1 MGQVV
6 RQSNLL
12 AAEDWRV
19 VHKAFQQVNFTAYDF
34 DSIRAAM
41 VDYIRFN
48 FPEDFNDWIESS
60 EFVALIDLL
69 AYLGQSLSFRMDLN
83 TRENFLDTAERK
95 DSVLKLARMLSYVPQ
110 RNFPAFGLLKI
121 EQVQTSEPIFDSE
134 TRNLSNVPI
143 NWNDAVNTDW
153 FEQFILVMNAGFNP
167 NNRFG
172 QPVKSGTVDS
182 VPTELY
188 EFNSIPGLQVVFPFT
203 ATVSS
208 DTFDFE
214 IFSVDFTDGGVI
226 SELSPDPF
234 NSFGILFRDDGTG
247 NSSPNTGFFVPF
259 KQGSLSFKDFNYTT
273 PLENR
278 VTDINLININETDV
292 WVQEIDT
299 DGIIVNEW
307 ERVPTV
313 SPSSNIIFNSIDKV
327 QRNIFTVLT
336 REDDQMSIRYA
347 DGRFGNIPTGTFR
360 VWNRISN
367 GLSYQIRPQE
377 IASFSFSF
385 AYTNLQDKEY
395 TMTLTYSLE
404 ESVSNSSPAESIESI
419 KERAPQVFSTQ
430 DRMVNGEDYNVFP
443 LQRSSQAAK
452 VKAVN
457 RTFSGH
463 SRFIDINDPTGTI
476 QNSNVFSDDGLIYK
490 QVNTN
495 LDTLAIPTSLTFRQ
509 IIANHITAGIQ
520 SIALRNFRFDL
531 DEEGVPD
538 DEKKFIQTDFDL
550 TGGVSSV
557 FWQTASELTNSVTGF
572 FEQNTLAVSVGTGQA
587 DPFSYITDDALINLV
602 LATDTGDD
610 GIWVKITTLTG
621 TGAGLN
627 PDGTGLITIDERI
640 ADNLW
645 IIKKV
650 IPSFSTT
657 FTEEEIVAIEEQLQL
672 QNTFGVGFDFKTK
685 DWYIIEGQDMSAQ
698 NSTFSFVNARNKSGT
713 NIDASWF
720 VRIEFASSEWRFY
733 TRGIDY
739 IWESVKD
746 VRFFFSTD
754 YKAVDLETGNTVQD
768 TISVIKSNLDIDS
781 GLPYDEDLLW
791 QIDSSFIYDDGFIEP
806 RRVKITMLDADD
818 DGTPDNP
825 LLFEQVVGSNPDI
838 LYWEKF
844 TSDDGYERQKPIT
857 IPDAFERSEATL
869 LPLLVVDGD
878 LGFATD
884 TQTFHQFIEELG
896 TTLDVSDDHEFNTD
910 GRRDM
915 FFQWKHFAS
924 RNNRIDPS
932 ITNLVDMF
940 VLTTQYNTD
949 FRTWIKTNGTESQ
962 MPIAPSTESL
972 KNTFIELEAFK
983 MISDQMIWRPTKYL
997 VLFGSQARSE
1007 LQATFKVVKVF
1018 GITISDNEI
1027 KSRIISAVDEF
1038 FDLNNWDFGETFYF
1052 TELAAFVHQRL
1063 ANIIGSIVLVPL
1075 NESSKFGNLF
1085 QVKVE
1090 PDEIVISGARV
1101 TDIQIVDNLTESDLR
1116 VGS

>member
-1 MGQVV
+1 MGQVI

-34 DSIRAAM
+34 DSIRASM

-69 AYLGQSLSFRMDLN
+69 AYLGQSLAFRMDIN

-153 FEQFILVMNAGFNP
+153 FEQFILVMNAAFNP

-172 QPVKSGTVDS
+172 QPVKKGTINS

-188 EFNSIPGLQVVFPFT
+188 EFNSLPGLQVVFPFT
-203 ATVSS
+203 ATISS

-214 IFSVDFTDGGVI
+214 VFNVNFVDNGVI

-278 VTDINLININETDV
+278 VTDINLTNVNETDV
-292 WVQEIDT
+292 WVQEIDS
-299 DGIIVNEW
+299 DGKIVNEW

-313 SPSSNIIFNSIDKV
+313 SPSSNIIFNAIDKV
-327 QRNIFTVLT
+327 QRNIYTVLT
-336 REDDQMSIRYA
+336 REDDQISIRYA
-347 DGRFGNIPTGTFR
+347 DGRFGNIPNGTFR
-360 VWNRISN
+360 VWNRVSN
-367 GLSYQIRPQE
+367 GLAYQIRPQE
-377 IASFSFSF
+377 ISSFSLSFS
-385 AYTNLQDKEY
+385 YTNLQNKEY
-395 TMTLTYSLE
+395 QMTLTYSLE
-404 ESVSNSSPAESIESI
+404 EAVSNSSPTESIDSV

-443 LQRSSQAAK
+443 LQRSTQAAK
-452 VKAVN
+452 VKAIN

-490 QVNTN
+490 ELNTK
-495 LDTLAIPTSLTFRQ
+495 LDTLSIPTSLTFRQ
-509 IIANHITAGIQ
+509 IIANHITTAIQ
-520 SIALRNFRFDL
+520 SIPLRNFRYSL
-531 DEEGVPD
+531 DEPGIPAS
-538 DEKKFIQTDFDL
+538 EKKFIQTNFAL
-550 TGGVSSV
+550 TGTSRV
-557 FWQTASELTNSVTGF
+557 FWQTATELTNSVTGF
-572 FEQNTLAVSVGTGQA
+572 FEQNSLTVSVGTGQS
-587 DPFSYITDDALINLV
+587 DPFSYITKDALINLV
-602 LATDTGDD
+602 LATNTADD
-610 GIWVKITTLTG
+610 GIFVKIITLTG
-621 TGAGLN
+621 AGDGLN
-627 PDGTGLITIDERI
+627 ADDTGKITIDERI
-640 ADNLW
+640 GDNIF
-645 IIKKV
+645 IIKQV

-657 FTEEEIVAIEEQLQL
+657 FTEAEIVLIEEQLQL
-672 QNTFGVGFDFKTK
+672 QNTFGLGFDFKTK
-685 DWYIIEGQDMSAQ
+685 EWYIIVGQDMAATTT
-698 NSTFSFVNARNKSGT
+698 TFSFVNAKNKTGA
-713 NIDASWF
+713 NLDASWF
-720 VRIEFASSEWRFY
+720 VRVEFASSEWRFF

-746 VRFFFSTD
+746 VRFFFSSN

-768 TISVIKSNLDIDS
+768 TISVIKSNLDLDLN
-781 GLPYDEDLLW
+781 LPYDEDLLW
-791 QIDSSFIYDDGFIEP
+791 QIDSAFIFADGFIEP

-825 LLFEQVVGSNPDI
+825 LLFDQVVSSTPDT

-844 TSDDGYERQKPIT
+844 TSDDGYERKKPIT
-857 IPDAFERSEATL
+857 ILPAFETTQSLL
-869 LPLLVVDGD
+869 LPLLTVDGD

-884 TQTFHQFIEELG
+884 TLTFHKFDKEFG
-896 TTLDVSDDHEFNTD
+896 TTVDVSTSHEFNLN
-910 GRRDM
+910 GRRAL

-932 ITNLVDMF
+932 ITNLIDIF
-940 VLTTQYNTD
+940 VLTTQYNLD
-949 FRTWIKTNGTESQ
+949 FRTWIKTNGAEVQ
-962 MPIAPSTESL
+962 KPLPPSTESL
-972 KNTFIELEAFK
+972 KNTFIELEQFK

-997 VLFGSQARSE
+997 VLFGSQAKTE

-1018 GITISDNEI
+1018 GITLSDNEI
-1027 KSRIISAVDEF
+1027 KSRIISAIDEF

-1052 TELAAFVHQRL
+1052 TELAAFIHQRL
-1063 ANIIGSIVLVPL
+1063 TNIIGSIVLVPL

-1101 TDIQIVDNLTESDLR
+1101 ADIQIVDNLTESDLR

>member
-1 MGQVV
+1 MGQVI

-19 VHKAFQQVNFTAYDF
+19 VHKAFQQINFTAYDF
-34 DSIRAAM
+34 DSIRASM

-69 AYLGQSLSFRMDLN
+69 AYLGQSLAFRMDIN

-143 NWNDAVNTDW
+143 NWNDTVNVDW
-153 FEQFILVMNAGFNP
+153 FEQFILVMNAAFNP

-172 QPVKSGTVDS
+172 QPVKKGTIDS

-188 EFNSIPGLQVVFPFT
+188 EFNSLPGLQVVFPFT
-203 ATVSS
+203 ATISS

-214 IFSVDFTDGGVI
+214 VFNVDFVDNGVI

-292 WVQEIDT
+292 WVQEIDS
-299 DGIIVNEW
+299 DGKIVNEW

-313 SPSSNIIFNSIDKV
+313 SPSSNIIFNAIDKV
-327 QRNIFTVLT
+327 QRNIYTVLT
-336 REDDQMSIRYA
+336 REDDQISIRYA
-347 DGRFGNIPTGTFR
+347 DGRFGNIPNGTFR
-360 VWNRISN
+360 VWNRVSN
-367 GLSYQIRPQE
+367 GLTYQIRPQE
-377 IASFSFSF
+377 ISSFSLSFS
-385 AYTNLQDKEY
+385 YTNLQNKEY
-395 TMTLTYSLE
+395 QMTLTYSLE
-404 ESVSNSSPAESIESI
+404 EAVSNSSPTESIESV

-443 LQRSSQAAK
+443 LQRSTQAAK
-452 VKAVN
+452 VKAIN

-490 QVNTN
+490 ELNTK
-495 LDTLAIPTSLTFRQ
+495 LDTLSIPTSLTFRQ
-509 IIANHITAGIQ
+509 IIANHITTAIQ
-520 SIALRNFRFDL
+520 SIPLRNFRYSL
-531 DEEGVPD
+531 DEPGVSAN
-538 DEKKFIQTDFDL
+538 EKKFIQTNFAL
-550 TGGVSSV
+550 TGVSRV
-557 FWQTASELTNSVTGF
+557 FWQTATELTNSVTGF
-572 FEQNTLAVSVGTGQA
+572 FEQNNLTVSVGTGQS
-587 DPFSYITDDALINLV
+587 DPFSYISKDALINLV
-602 LATDTGDD
+602 LATDTADD
-610 GIWVKITTLTG
+610 GIFVKITTLTG
-621 TGAGLN
+621 AGNGLN
-627 PDGTGLITIDERI
+627 ADGTGKITIDERI
-640 ADNLW
+640 ADNVF
-645 IIKKV
+645 IIKQV

-657 FTEEEIVAIEEQLQL
+657 FTEDEIVLIEEQLQL
-672 QNTFGVGFDFKTK
+672 QNTFGLGFDFKTK
-685 DWYIIEGQDMSAQ
+685 EWYIIAGQDMAATTT
-698 NSTFSFVNARNKSGT
+698 TFSFVNAKNKTGA
-713 NIDASWF
+713 NLDASWF
-720 VRIEFASSEWRFY
+720 VRVEFASSEWRFF

-746 VRFFFSTD
+746 VRFFFSPN
-754 YKAVDLETGNTVQD
+754 YKAVDIETGNTVQD
-768 TISVIKSNLDIDS
+768 TISVIKSNLDLDLN
-781 GLPYDEDLLW
+781 LPYDEDLLW
-791 QIDSSFIYDDGFIEP
+791 QIDSAFIFVDGFIEP
-806 RRVKITMLDADD
+806 RRVKITMLDSDD

-825 LLFEQVVGSNPDI
+825 LLFDQVVGSTPDT

-844 TSDDGYERQKPIT
+844 TSDDGYERMKPIT
-857 IPDAFERSEATL
+857 IPLAFETTQSLL
-869 LPLLVVDGD
+869 LPLLTVDGD

-884 TQTFHQFIEELG
+884 TLTFHKFDAELG
-896 TTLDVSDDHEFNTD
+896 TTVDVSSSHEFNLN
-910 GRRDM
+910 GRRGL

-932 ITNLVDMF
+932 ITNLIDIF
-940 VLTTQYNTD
+940 VLTTQYNLD
-949 FRTWIKTNGTESQ
+949 FRTWIKTNGAEAQ
-962 MPIAPSTESL
+962 KPLPPSTESL
-972 KNTFIELEAFK
+972 KNTFIELEKFK

-997 VLFGSQARSE
+997 VLFGDQARTE
-1007 LQATFKVVKVF
+1007 LQAIFKVVKIF

-1027 KSRIISAVDEF
+1027 KSRIISGMDEF

-1052 TELAAFVHQRL
+1052 TELAAFIHQRL

-1101 TDIQIVDNLTESDLR
+1101 TDIQIVDNLTESELR